1 MSETRLGLAASLS
14 FSGTVNAS
22 SSQNLK
28 RRLSSSSD
36 LGFFTPAATSFNPK
50 PYAHNGSST
59 HVPNASKLSPP
70 LRNHSAASL
79 AQHIPVMDP
88 SPSDPNVVFIHPPF
102 MAFPDAHIYPE
113 GLSYSLMAVNP
124 EWFLDP
130 NDFTTSVSTNPDAIP
145 YPPQLEPPRGWCPAK
160 KKDLKALGPDGW
172 PEGEEPRLRCTFC
185 RRTYAGVNAKSM
197 WRRHVY
203 EKHKIAMS
211 NRRDGNDRH
220 RGGRG
225 SNSRLSW
232 EHRNA
237 VSDKENLSD
246 EPCQGNKISSEQGGI
261 KSKTRLHLPPS
272 ERSTKS
278 VDQDDQEEIVA
289 PPSAPFIEQKEF
301 PPPALPSR
309 DHISTYNA
317 PEVSGLGENPQA
329 DPESDG
335 MSTLSPKTMRFT
347 IPMSPYDPTLT
358 PSFRHSPPRLPSD
371 QPWRFPS
378 PSHPLHSKAREF
390 CLSMLVRGG
399 TSPAIKGSSTTSSS
413 SPSVG
418 PSSIINTPCN
428 AIGHS
433 KTFGDAFGSSPVIF
447 RPSPRQLFSDRQS
460 PIPAFNRLDFR
471 KRVNDSPLSGGLRRR
486 MHYRKP
492 SAMNSSFDLQ
502 ADWLSDGS
510 LSSASSMGVD
520 VAMGSPVRLS
530 GEDPFGGLY
539 RPLVEPRAREDGPE
553 QKILPPSASSPG
565 IESPVVRNARYSDV
579 GAPELETG
587 LVGLGIGLMAPFKL
601 STCRTQSDQATDV
614 PTEEDEDEVEKALTD
629 SSPGLRSPTEI
640 LSRKHLRSPPLKR
653 RRMTMD

>member
-1 MSETRLGLAASLS
+1 
-14 FSGTVNAS
+14 
-22 SSQNLK
+22 
-28 RRLSSSSD
+28 
-36 LGFFTPAATSFNPK
+36 
-50 PYAHNGSST
+50 
-59 HVPNASKLSPP
+59 
-70 LRNHSAASL
+70 
-79 AQHIPVMDP
+79 MDP

-102 MAFPDAHIYPE
+102 VAFPDAHLYPE

-124 EWFLDP
+124 EWFLDAT
-130 NDFTTSVSTNPDAIP
+130 DFMSSLSTNPDAIP

-211 NRRDGNDRH
+211 NRRDGIDRN

-225 SNSRLSW
+225 SNR

-246 EPCQGNKISSEQGGI
+246 EPRQSNRISPEQSVT
-261 KSKTRLHLPPS
+261 KLKTRPFLAQS
-272 ERSTKS
+272 EELAKR
-278 VDQDDQEEIVA
+278 VDQGDQDESVV
-289 PPSAPFIEQKEF
+289 PPFAPFIEQKEF
-301 PPPALPSR
+301 PQPALPSR
-309 DHISTYNA
+309 DHISTGND
-317 PEVSGLGENPQA
+317 PEDSGLGDDSPPN
-329 DPESDG
+329 PESDG
-335 MSTLSPKTMRFT
+335 MPTSSPRTARFT

-399 TSPAIKGSSTTSSS
+399 ISPSVKGSSTTDSS
-413 SPSVG
+413 SPSLG
-418 PSSIINTPCN
+418 PPSIINTPCS
-428 AIGHS
+428 AIGRS
-433 KTFGDAFGSSPVIF
+433 KTFSDAFSSSPAIL
-447 RPSPRQLFSDRQS
+447 RPSPRQLFSDGQHHH
-460 PIPAFNRLDFR
+460 IPAFNHLEFR
-471 KRVNDSPLSGGLRRR
+471 KRVNDSPLTSGLRRR
-486 MHYRKP
+486 VHHRKA
-492 SAMNSSFDLQ
+492 SAMNSSFDLRG
-502 ADWLSDGS
+502 DWLSDGS
-510 LSSASSMGVD
+510 LSSANSMGVD
-520 VAMGSPVRLS
+520 VTMESHVRLS
-530 GEDPFGGLY
+530 SDDPFGGLY
-539 RPLVEPRAREDGPE
+539 KPLMEPRAREDGPD
-553 QKILPPSASSPG
+553 QRNSSPSVSSRG

-579 GAPELETG
+579 GAPELEAG

-601 STCRTQSDQATDV
+601 STCRTHSDQATDV
-614 PTEEDEDEVEKALTD
+614 PADDDDEDEVEKALTD

-640 LSRKHLRSPPLKR
+640 LSSKHLHSPPLKR